1 MGMLD
6 AIQSEDRIQIKYS
19 EFKSLVKG
27 AAKAELLVNMALTDV
42 PHKYM
47 RCMLTGKNDLLE
59 EYKGTGVIPEE
70 IKGMQ
75 ELIEQYRD
83 TKLSPEMVTEVQAL
97 LKQYQDTNI
106 APEDLKELDDIYTE
120 KCKQI
125 SDLQAQNNDL
135 QKQNADL
142 KAQLEA
148 QSDKPTQPEAADDPP
163 IPAVSEKDLQQ
174 LSGIHIPTSTDEAH
188 QGGDDPKRKSRKQI
202 DIGKI
207 MALKNA
213 GWKVKD
219 IADEMHMEPSAVSNA
234 IWRHNKA
241 LEGKD
246 NESES

>member
-6 AIQSEDRIQIKYS
+6 AIQSEDRIQVKYS
-19 EFKSLVKG
+19 EFKALVKG

-75 ELIEQYRD
+75 ELIESYRD
-83 TKLSPEMVTEVQAL
+83 TKLSPEQVEEMQAL

-125 SDLQAQNNDL
+125 TDLQAQNRE
-135 QKQNADL
+135 L

-148 QSDKPTQPEAADDPP
+148 KGDKPTQPEAADDLP
-163 IPAVSEKDLQQ
+163 IPAGAEKDLQQ
-174 LSGIHIPTSTDEAH
+174 LSGICVPASTDKT
-188 QGGDDPKRKSRKQI
+188 QGGDDQKEKSRKQI

-246 NESES
+246 NES

>member
-6 AIQSEDRIQIKYS
+6 AIQSEDRIQVKYS
-19 EFKSLVKG
+19 DFYALVKG
-27 AAKAELLVNMALTDV
+27 AAKAELLVNAALTEV

-47 RCMLTGKNDLLE
+47 RCMMTGKNDLLE

-75 ELIEQYRD
+75 ELIKSYRC
-83 TKLSPEMVTEVQAL
+83 TKLSPEQVKEMKAL

-148 QSDKPTQPEAADDPP
+148 QGDKPTQPEAADDLS
-163 IPAVSEKDLQQ
+163 IPAESEKDLQQ
-174 LSGIHIPTSTDEAH
+174 LSGICVPASTDETK
-188 QGGDDPKRKSRKQI
+188 GGGTTKK
-202 DIGKI
+202 
-207 MALKNA
+207 
-213 GWKVKD
+213 
-219 IADEMHMEPSAVSNA
+219 
-234 IWRHNKA
+234 
-241 LEGKD
+241 
-246 NESES
+246 ESPESKLTSEK

>member
-1 MGMLD
+1 
-6 AIQSEDRIQIKYS
+6 
-19 EFKSLVKG
+19 
-27 AAKAELLVNMALTDV
+27 
-42 PHKYM
+42 M
-47 RCMLTGKNDLLE
+47 RCMMTGKNDLLE

-75 ELIEQYRD
+75 KLIESYRG
-83 TKLSPEMVTEVQAL
+83 TKLSPEQVKEMQAL

-106 APEDLKELDDIYTE
+106 APGDLKELDDIYAE

-125 SDLQAQNNDL
+125 TDLQAQNSEL
-135 QKQNADL
+135 QKQNGEL
-142 KAQLEA
+142 KARLEA
-148 QSDKPTQPEAADDPP
+148 QGDKPTQPEAADDLS
-163 IPAVSEKDLQQ
+163 IPAESEKDLQQ
-174 LSGIHIPTSTDEAH
+174 LSGIRVPASTAET
-188 QGGDDPKRKSRKQI
+188 QRGGDDQKGRSRKQI

-234 IWRHNKA
+234 IWRHNKS

>member
-6 AIQSEDRIQIKYS
+6 AIQSEDRIQVKYS
-19 EFKSLVKG
+19 EFYALVKG
-27 AAKAELLVNMALTDV
+27 AAKADLLVNAALTNV
-42 PHKYM
+42 PHEYM

-75 ELIEQYRD
+75 ELIEQYRE
-83 TKLSPEMVTEVQAL
+83 TKLSPEQVKEVQAL

-106 APEDLKELDDIYTE
+106 APEDLKELDNIYVE

-125 SDLQAQNNDL
+125 TDLQEQNNEL
-135 QKQNADL
+135 QKQNGEL

-148 QSDKPTQPEAADDPP
+148 QSSEPTQPETADDLPV
-163 IPAVSEKDLQQ
+163 PA
-174 LSGIHIPTSTDEAH
+174 STDETK
-188 QGGDDPKRKSRKQI
+188 GGDDQKGKFRKQI

>member
-6 AIQSEDRIQIKYS
+6 AIQSEDRIQVKYS
-19 EFKSLVKG
+19 EFKALVKG

-75 ELIEQYRD
+75 ELIKSYRG
-83 TKLSPEMVTEVQAL
+83 TKLSPEQVKEMQAL

-148 QSDKPTQPEAADDPP
+148 QGNKPTQPEVADDLPV
-163 IPAVSEKDLQQ
+163 PAESGKDLQQ
-174 LSGIHIPTSTDEAH
+174 LSGIHVPTSTDEA

>member
-6 AIQSEDRIQIKYS
+6 AIQSEDRIQVKYS
-19 EFKSLVKG
+19 EFYALVKG
-27 AAKAELLVNMALTDV
+27 AAKAELLVNAALTEV

-47 RCMLTGKNDLLE
+47 RCMMTGKNDLLE

-75 ELIEQYRD
+75 ELIKSYRG
-83 TKLSPEMVTEVQAL
+83 TKLSPEQVKEMQAL

-125 SDLQAQNNDL
+125 TDLQAQNTEL
-135 QKQNADL
+135 QKQNGEL

-148 QSDKPTQPEAADDPP
+148 QGDKPTQPEAADDLS
-163 IPAVSEKDLQQ
+163 IPAESEKDLQQ
-174 LSGIHIPTSTDEAH
+174 LSGICVPASTDETK
-188 QGGDDPKRKSRKQI
+188 GGDGQKGKSRKQI

-234 IWRHNKA
+234 IWRHNKS

>member
-6 AIQSEDRIQIKYS
+6 AIQSEDRIQVKYS
-19 EFKSLVKG
+19 EFKALVKG

-75 ELIEQYRD
+75 ELIESYRD
-83 TKLSPEMVTEVQAL
+83 TKLSPEQVEEMQAL

-106 APEDLKELDDIYTE
+106 APEDLKKLDDIYTE

-125 SDLQAQNNDL
+125 TDLQAQNR
-135 QKQNADL
+135 KL

-148 QSDKPTQPEAADDPP
+148 QGDKPTQSEAADDLP
-163 IPAVSEKDLQQ
+163 IPAGAEKDLQQ
-174 LSGIHIPTSTDEAH
+174 LSGICVPASTDKT
-188 QGGDDPKRKSRKQI
+188 QGGDDQKEKSRKQI

-246 NESES
+246 NES

>member
-6 AIQSEDRIQIKYS
+6 AIQSEDRIQVKYS
-19 EFKSLVKG
+19 DFYALVKG
-27 AAKAELLVNMALTDV
+27 AAKAELLVNAALTDV

-47 RCMLTGKNDLLE
+47 RCMMTGKNDLLE

-75 ELIEQYRD
+75 ELIESYRS
-83 TKLSPEMVTEVQAL
+83 TKLSPEQVKEMQAL

-106 APEDLKELDDIYTE
+106 APEDLKELDGIYTE

-125 SDLQAQNNDL
+125 SDLQAQNRE
-135 QKQNADL
+135 L

-148 QSDKPTQPEAADDPP
+148 QGDKPTQSEAADDLP
-163 IPAVSEKDLQQ
+163 IPAGAEKDLQQ
-174 LSGIHIPTSTDEAH
+174 LSGICVPASTDKT
-188 QGGDDPKRKSRKQI
+188 QGGDDQKEKSRKQI

-241 LEGKD
+241 MEGKND
-246 NESES
+246 ESES